1 MWLGWLVRQG
11 AACLQAFA
19 VVGAFVGGWLARQ
32 RRLEVERMN
41 RKLRR
46 INRQLRERKE
56 QVRSRGCAA
65 TVALAGCS
73 ASPVNCGSA
82 RSR

>member
-1 MWLGWLVRQG
+1 M
-11 AACLQAFA
+11 
-19 VVGAFVGGWLARQ
+19 VGAFVGGWLARQ

-56 QVRSRGCAA
+56 QVGPRSCAA
-65 TVALAGCS
+65 IVA
-73 ASPVNCGSA
+73 
-82 RSR
+82 